1 MRPVVSAALVRS
13 LLVAAAVAAAGWSGG
28 AVHAAPFF
36 TVTGG
41 TTFDTFLESF
51 AWVGPRFGD
60 NEVNLWEG
68 GILGLSEPG
77 VVTLEYIGKEALNA
91 DNIFRWNGVQIFTT
105 GPGGEANLIKGQ
117 TAATPFPPV
126 ALETYVVPGVV
137 PAGTVPFSFFITVG
151 TPRDV
156 PNDGNLDI
164 AFWPIP
170 GTTSPSPIN
179 FGSVVYAMLDD
190 EDVSDSDHDDMIVRL
205 TVAPVPE
212 PATLAGAVTG
222 LLGGL
227 WLVRRRARVARG
239 PRRLTG

>member
-1 MRPVVSAALVRS
+1 MRPGVPADRLRN
-13 LLVAAAVAAAGWSGG
+13 LLVAAAFAAAAGCGG
-28 AVHAAPFF
+28 VGHAAPFF

-41 TTFDTFLESF
+41 TTFDTFLDSF

-60 NEVNLWEG
+60 DEVLLWDG

-77 VVTLEYIGKEALNA
+77 VVTLEYIGKAALNA

-105 GPGGEANLIKGQ
+105 GPGGVPNLIKGQ

-126 ALETYVVPGVV
+126 ALESYVVPGVV
-137 PAGTVPFSFFITVG
+137 PAGTVPFSFFITTG
-151 TPRDV
+151 TPRAV

-179 FGSVVYAMLDD
+179 FSSVVYAMLDD

-212 PATLAGAVTG
+212 PATLAGAATG

-227 WLVRRRARVARG
+227 WLVRRRNQAAGG
-239 PRRLTG
+239 PRRLSG